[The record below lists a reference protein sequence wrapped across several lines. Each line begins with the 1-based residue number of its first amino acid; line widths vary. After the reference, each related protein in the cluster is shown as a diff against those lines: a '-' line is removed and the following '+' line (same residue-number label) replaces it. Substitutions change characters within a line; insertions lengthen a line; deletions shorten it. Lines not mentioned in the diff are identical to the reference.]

1 VSEVRIA
8 AEPRTEFGKG
18 ASRRVRRANKVPAVL
33 YGHGDDPRHF
43 SLPGHELMLA
53 LKHDANVLL
62 TLETDSGDQLALPK
76 VVVKDPIRGSLEH
89 VDLIAVRKGEKV
101 TVDIFVTLTG
111 EAAPG
116 VLVDLQSPQ
125 ISVEA
130 DATQLPDGVELDI
143 EGLEAGTAITAGQV
157 TLPSGT
163 TLVTDPEHVI
173 VAFLGVVSEE
183 QLEAELAEAE
193 ADLGSG
199 QAGAE
204 AAAAELAAE
213 SGEVEVGSESDAT
226 GEGDVVGETGAPRSE
241 TPAEAGA

>member
-62 TLETDSGDQLALPK
+62 TLETEAGDQLALPK

-116 VLVDLQSPQ
+116 TLVDHQSTT

-130 DATQLPDGVELDI
+130 DATKIPDGVEVDI
-143 EGLEAGTAITAGQV
+143 EGLEPGAQISAAQV
-157 TLPSGT
+157 TLPAGA
-163 TLVTDPEHVI
+163 TLITDPEMI
-173 VAFLGVVSEE
+173 VVQGLAAPTAEE
-183 QLEAELAEAE
+183 VEAELSEAEAE
-193 ADLGSG
+193 LGSG
-199 QAGAE
+199 AAGAAME
-204 AAAAELAAE
+204 AENE
-213 SGEVEVGSESDAT
+213 DVVQEGSESDAA
-226 GEGDVVGETGAPRSE
+226 GEGDVVGETDAPKSE
-241 TPAEAGA
+241 NPAD